1 MQWHVAPCL
10 WVLQPESCGGDD
22 LCDDAV
28 LLGLAAVRVDWVG
41 AERSVGCRIG
51 GYAVVALQGRT
62 LLDKLYCIC
71 LIPWRLCRVPRGEI
85 PEQKTDAYISGVWY
99 TIARNQ
105 MKYNSTDKQRTFE
118 NLAGNKGAE
127 LIDTVAEF
135 LV

>member
-1 MQWHVAPCL
+1 MSVEATTL
-10 WVLQPESCGGDD
+10 KCGINTMKT
-22 LCDDAV
+22 CMK
-28 LLGLAAVRVDWVG
+28 
-41 AERSVGCRIG
+41 
-51 GYAVVALQGRT
+51 ALQGRT
-62 LLDKLYCIC
+62 LLYKLYCIC
-71 LIPWRLCRVPRGEI
+71 LIPWGLCRVPRGEI

-105 MKYNSTDKQRTFE
+105 MKYNSTGKQITFE

>member
-1 MQWHVAPCL
+1 MSVKATTLKCGINTMKTCMKA
-10 WVLQPESCGGDD
+10 LQGRT
-22 LCDDAV
+22 
-28 LLGLAAVRVDWVG
+28 LL
-41 AERSVGCRIG
+41 
-51 GYAVVALQGRT
+51 ALQGRT

-71 LIPWRLCRVPRGEI
+71 LIPWGLCRVPRGEI

-105 MKYNSTDKQRTFE
+105 MKYNSTGKQITFE

-127 LIDTVAEF
+127 FIDTVAEF

>member
-1 MQWHVAPCL
+1 MSVKATTL
-10 WVLQPESCGGDD
+10 KCGINTMKT
-22 LCDDAV
+22 CMK
-28 LLGLAAVRVDWVG
+28 
-41 AERSVGCRIG
+41 
-51 GYAVVALQGRT
+51 ALQGRP

-71 LIPWRLCRVPRGEI
+71 LILGVLCRVPRGEI
-85 PEQKTDAYISGVWY
+85 SEQNTDAYISGVWY

-105 MKYNSTDKQRTFE
+105 MKYNSTDKQITFE